1 VTRRAASLLLLLA
14 VACGGRSK
22 TDSTTASGDGAAGA
36 PELQVLDRF
45 QMLDDQVEK
54 SRGECPR
61 LASSIDSWLDGNQGD
76 LQPLM
81 QQAKS
86 QPGLDAARADEVEQH
101 LERIFDRLLDAVSA
115 CKGQG
120 AVEKAYARLDAFLE
134 AS

>member
-1 VTRRAASLLLLLA
+1 VTRRALPLLLLIA

-22 TDSTTASGDGAAGA
+22 TDTTAASGDATGGA
-36 PELQVLDRF
+36 PELAVLDRF
-45 QMLDDQVEK
+45 QALDDQVEK

-61 LASSIDSWLDGNQGD
+61 LASSIDRWLDGNQAD
-76 LQPLM
+76 VSALM
-81 QQAKS
+81 EKARS
-86 QPGLDAARADEVEQH
+86 QPSLDGARADEVEQH

-120 AVEKAYARLDAFLE
+120 GVEKAYARLDAFLE